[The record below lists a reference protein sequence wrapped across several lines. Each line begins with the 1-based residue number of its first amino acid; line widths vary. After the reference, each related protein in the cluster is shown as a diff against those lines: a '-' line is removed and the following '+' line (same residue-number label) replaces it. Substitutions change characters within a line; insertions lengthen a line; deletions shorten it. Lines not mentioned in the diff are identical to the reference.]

1 MLYIQAGFVFD
12 SEPKATY
19 ATCGSEDISETCQ
32 YLAPALLSSQT
43 TLQQFIAT
51 TSNINTTTLIND
63 LCPSFNPSPL
73 SCELLQST
81 AWNYNFAGIL
91 DSCMYESSCT
101 ISNPQCQSNVSFD
114 CQFGRTSTPLNT
126 DTSSSPTVTVWYNN
140 QVTCVS
146 VIFTVF

>member
-1 MLYIQAGFVFD
+1 MCLILN
-12 SEPKATY
+12 PKLHMPHV
-19 ATCGSEDISETCQ
+19 DLKIFQKRVNISHQHYCHLKQ
-32 YLAPALLSSQT
+32 LFNN
-43 TLQQFIAT
+43 FIAT